1 MRLVQP
7 ILKPLL
13 ILHLMTCWPLDGQH
27 ENIMEFE
34 VSVVEVTK
42 VPEENLLRENCLLL
56 TSCLEQTDVGFV
68 AQSECRFCHLL
79 DYGK

>member
-1 MRLVQP
+1 
-7 ILKPLL
+7 
-13 ILHLMTCWPLDGQH
+13 
-27 ENIMEFE
+27 MEFE